1 MKNKNKII
9 NELYE
14 KSPDVRERIR
24 KDVDFSQFEKKNA
37 PAAKSSNGFKWATA
51 VLSVALIAMI
61 AVLAPI
67 IAKTSK
73 PGKSGKTPGVS
84 YASDYVVFIDVNP
97 SVRLDVSGG
106 DVVTAQKGMNK
117 DGVVLLYQENLVGKN
132 IDEAATYLIEKM
144 DEAGLVK
151 DKGKVRISVADKK
164 TGKRIDEKQ
173 RHALEVVNN
182 LFKNKNKDVSAMILS
197 DKEIDAIEDYYDNN
211 NVGEYEMQMI
221 EEFKAKLLL
230 AIDKKIGRIDE
241 LLNILKPWEKDE
253 RKVKKLDQ
261 NDAETTRP
269 GVITDADVSGIKDCL
284 NMFDDILAGGGISQ
298 NVAENT
304 DKDGEFKDYPFV
316 MTVTV
321 GNTGITAKMY
331 YKEVNTV
338 TETEIDDGEE
348 ETEVS
353 TTLSGVM
360 VFGDQKFDVTGKK
373 EIETE
378 GNEKET
384 SIEFTTKS
392 QTNPDNYVK
401 IKQSVEVENGA
412 QEVEYEYE
420 IYENGEKA
428 REFKL
433 EVEDENG
440 KTEVSF
446 KMEIEN
452 VPEETEYKIIK
463 GDVDGKFKIKYEKGK
478 EKGFI
483 TVEAVEGGY
492 KLTYNNGYSEVI

>member
-73 PGKSGKTPGVS
+73 PDKPGKTPGVS

-151 DKGKVRISVADKK
+151 DKGKVKISVADKK

-173 RHALEVVNN
+173 RHAVEVVYN

-211 NVGEYEMQMI
+211 NVGDYEKQMI
-221 EEFKAKLLL
+221 DEFKSKLLL
-230 AIDKKIGRIDE
+230 AIEKKIGKIE
-241 LLNILKPWEKDE
+241 NLLGMLDKEGLSESE

-261 NDAETTRP
+261 NDAEKAALEAIK
-269 GVITDADVSGIKDCL
+269 VYCADYKVNYHEVANDEIAEFYEDL
-284 NMFDDILAGGGISQ
+284 DD
-298 NVAENT
+298 
-304 DKDGEFKDYPFV
+304 
-316 MTVTV
+316 
-321 GNTGITAKMY
+321 KM
-331 YKEVNTV
+331 KELLKC
-338 TETEIDDGEE
+338 ID
-348 ETEVS
+348 
-353 TTLSGVM
+353 
-360 VFGDQKFDVTGKK
+360 
-373 EIETE
+373 
-378 GNEKET
+378 
-384 SIEFTTKS
+384 
-392 QTNPDNYVK
+392 K
-401 IKQSVEVENGA
+401 IKNSDDDDSYGEILSDLLEIVKEELFE
-412 QEVEYEYE
+412 QE
-420 IYENGEKA
+420 
-428 REFKL
+428 
-433 EVEDENG
+433 D
-440 KTEVSF
+440 
-446 KMEIEN
+446 
-452 VPEETEYKIIK
+452 
-463 GDVDGKFKIKYEKGK
+463 
-478 EKGFI
+478 
-483 TVEAVEGGY
+483 
-492 KLTYNNGYSEVI
+492 

>member
-73 PGKSGKTPGVS
+73 PEKSGKTPGVS

-151 DKGKVRISVADKK
+151 DKGNVRISVAEKK

-197 DKEIDAIEDYYDNN
+197 DNDIDAIEDYYDNN
-211 NVGEYEMQMI
+211 NVGDYEKQMI
-221 EEFKAKLLL
+221 DDFKKRLL
-230 AIDKKIGRIDE
+230 AAINKKIGDINKLCE
-241 LLNILKPWEKDE
+241 MLNNAGLSESE
-253 RKVKKLDQ
+253 RKVKHLDQ
-261 NDAETTRP
+261 NDAEKAALEAIK
-269 GVITDADVSGIKDCL
+269 VYCADYKVNYHEVANDEIAEFCEDL
-284 NMFDDILAGGGISQ
+284 DD
-298 NVAENT
+298 
-304 DKDGEFKDYPFV
+304 
-316 MTVTV
+316 
-321 GNTGITAKMY
+321 KM
-331 YKEVNTV
+331 KELLKC
-338 TETEIDDGEE
+338 ID
-348 ETEVS
+348 
-353 TTLSGVM
+353 
-360 VFGDQKFDVTGKK
+360 
-373 EIETE
+373 
-378 GNEKET
+378 
-384 SIEFTTKS
+384 
-392 QTNPDNYVK
+392 K
-401 IKQSVEVENGA
+401 IKNSDDDDSYGEILSDLLEIVKEELFE
-412 QEVEYEYE
+412 QE
-420 IYENGEKA
+420 
-428 REFKL
+428 
-433 EVEDENG
+433 D
-440 KTEVSF
+440 
-446 KMEIEN
+446 
-452 VPEETEYKIIK
+452 
-463 GDVDGKFKIKYEKGK
+463 
-478 EKGFI
+478 
-483 TVEAVEGGY
+483 
-492 KLTYNNGYSEVI
+492 

>member
-182 LFKNKNKDVSAMILS
+182 LFQNKNKDVSAMILS
-197 DKEIDAIEDYYDNN
+197 DNEIDAIEDYYDNN
-211 NVGEYEMQMI
+211 NVGEYEKQMI

-241 LLNILKPWEKDE
+241 LLNTLKPWEKDE
-253 RKVKKLDQ
+253 RKVKNLDQ
-261 NDAETTRP
+261 NDAEKAALEAIK
-269 GVITDADVSGIKDCL
+269 VYCADYKVNYYEVANDEIAEFYEDLVEKKKDLQECI
-284 NMFDDILAGGGISQ
+284 DDI
-298 NVAENT
+298 N
-304 DKDGEFKDYPFV
+304 
-316 MTVTV
+316 
-321 GNTGITAKMY
+321 
-331 YKEVNTV
+331 
-338 TETEIDDGEE
+338 
-348 ETEVS
+348 
-353 TTLSGVM
+353 
-360 VFGDQKFDVTGKK
+360 
-373 EIETE
+373 
-378 GNEKET
+378 
-384 SIEFTTKS
+384 
-392 QTNPDNYVK
+392 NPDGDDSYGEILSDLLEIVK
-401 IKQSVEVENGA
+401 EELFE
-412 QEVEYEYE
+412 QE
-420 IYENGEKA
+420 
-428 REFKL
+428 
-433 EVEDENG
+433 D
-440 KTEVSF
+440 
-446 KMEIEN
+446 
-452 VPEETEYKIIK
+452 
-463 GDVDGKFKIKYEKGK
+463 
-478 EKGFI
+478 
-483 TVEAVEGGY
+483 
-492 KLTYNNGYSEVI
+492 

>member
-14 KSPDVRERIR
+14 KSPDVRERIK

-73 PGKSGKTPGVS
+73 PKS

-182 LFKNKNKDVSAMILS
+182 LFQNKNKDVSAMILS
-197 DKEIDAIEDYYDNN
+197 DNDIDAIEDYYDNN
-211 NVGEYEMQMI
+211 NVGEYEKQMI
-221 EEFKAKLLL
+221 DDFKGRLL
-230 AIDKKIGRIDE
+230 AAINTKIGDIDKLCEMINNEGLSE
-241 LLNILKPWEKDE
+241 SE

-261 NDAETTRP
+261 SNTEKALLEAIKVYCADYKVNYHEVANDEIAEFYEDL
-269 GVITDADVSGIKDCL
+269 VEKKKDLLECI
-284 NMFDDILAGGGISQ
+284 DDI
-298 NVAENT
+298 N
-304 DKDGEFKDYPFV
+304 
-316 MTVTV
+316 
-321 GNTGITAKMY
+321 
-331 YKEVNTV
+331 
-338 TETEIDDGEE
+338 
-348 ETEVS
+348 
-353 TTLSGVM
+353 
-360 VFGDQKFDVTGKK
+360 
-373 EIETE
+373 
-378 GNEKET
+378 
-384 SIEFTTKS
+384 
-392 QTNPDNYVK
+392 NPDSDDSYGEILSDLLEIVK
-401 IKQSVEVENGA
+401 EELFE
-412 QEVEYEYE
+412 QE
-420 IYENGEKA
+420 
-428 REFKL
+428 
-433 EVEDENG
+433 D
-440 KTEVSF
+440 
-446 KMEIEN
+446 
-452 VPEETEYKIIK
+452 
-463 GDVDGKFKIKYEKGK
+463 
-478 EKGFI
+478 
-483 TVEAVEGGY
+483 
-492 KLTYNNGYSEVI
+492 

>member
-73 PGKSGKTPGVS
+73 PGKPGKTPGVS

-106 DVVTAQKGMNK
+106 DVVTAQQGMNK
-117 DGVVLLYQENLVGKN
+117 DGMILLYKENLVGKN

-197 DKEIDAIEDYYDNN
+197 DNDIDAIEDYYDNN
-211 NVGEYEMQMI
+211 NVGEYEKQMV

-230 AIDKKIGRIDE
+230 AIDKKIGKIE
-241 LLNILKPWEKDE
+241 NLLGMLDKEGLSESE

-261 NDAETTRP
+261 NDAEKAALEAIK
-269 GVITDADVSGIKDCL
+269 VYCADYKVNYHEVANDEIAEFYEDLVEKKKDLLECI
-284 NMFDDILAGGGISQ
+284 DDI
-298 NVAENT
+298 
-304 DKDGEFKDYPFV
+304 K
-316 MTVTV
+316 
-321 GNTGITAKMY
+321 
-331 YKEVNTV
+331 
-338 TETEIDDGEE
+338 
-348 ETEVS
+348 
-353 TTLSGVM
+353 
-360 VFGDQKFDVTGKK
+360 
-373 EIETE
+373 
-378 GNEKET
+378 
-384 SIEFTTKS
+384 
-392 QTNPDNYVK
+392 NPDGDDSYGEILSDLLEIVK
-401 IKQSVEVENGA
+401 EELFE
-412 QEVEYEYE
+412 QE
-420 IYENGEKA
+420 
-428 REFKL
+428 
-433 EVEDENG
+433 D
-440 KTEVSF
+440 
-446 KMEIEN
+446 
-452 VPEETEYKIIK
+452 
-463 GDVDGKFKIKYEKGK
+463 
-478 EKGFI
+478 
-483 TVEAVEGGY
+483 
-492 KLTYNNGYSEVI
+492 

>member
-132 IDEAATYLIEKM
+132 IDEAATYIIEKM

-182 LFKNKNKDVSAMILS
+182 LFKNKNKDVSAMILT

-211 NVGEYEMQMI
+211 NVGEYEKQMI

-241 LLNILKPWEKDE
+241 LLNILKPWENDE
-253 RKVKKLDQ
+253 RKVKKLEQ
-261 NDAETTRP
+261 NDAEKAALEAIK
-269 GVITDADVSGIKDCL
+269 VYCADYKVNYYEVANDEIAEFYEDLLDKKKDLLECI
-284 NMFDDILAGGGISQ
+284 DDI
-298 NVAENT
+298 
-304 DKDGEFKDYPFV
+304 K
-316 MTVTV
+316 
-321 GNTGITAKMY
+321 
-331 YKEVNTV
+331 
-338 TETEIDDGEE
+338 
-348 ETEVS
+348 
-353 TTLSGVM
+353 
-360 VFGDQKFDVTGKK
+360 
-373 EIETE
+373 
-378 GNEKET
+378 
-384 SIEFTTKS
+384 
-392 QTNPDNYVK
+392 NPDGDDSYGEILSDLLEIVK
-401 IKQSVEVENGA
+401 EELFE
-412 QEVEYEYE
+412 QE
-420 IYENGEKA
+420 
-428 REFKL
+428 
-433 EVEDENG
+433 D
-440 KTEVSF
+440 
-446 KMEIEN
+446 
-452 VPEETEYKIIK
+452 
-463 GDVDGKFKIKYEKGK
+463 
-478 EKGFI
+478 
-483 TVEAVEGGY
+483 
-492 KLTYNNGYSEVI
+492 

>member
-73 PGKSGKTPGVS
+73 PEKPGKTPGVS

-182 LFKNKNKDVSAMILS
+182 LFQNKNKDVSAMILS
-197 DKEIDAIEDYYDNN
+197 DKEIDAIEDYYDDN
-211 NVGEYEMQMI
+211 NVGEYEKQMI
-221 EEFKAKLLL
+221 DDFKDKLIVAINEKIRRIESLL
-230 AIDKKIGRIDE
+230 GMLDKEGLSE
-241 LLNILKPWEKDE
+241 SE

-261 NDAETTRP
+261 NDAEKAALEAIK
-269 GVITDADVSGIKDCL
+269 VYCADYKVNYHEVANDEIAEFCEDLLDKRKDLLECI
-284 NMFDDILAGGGISQ
+284 DDI
-298 NVAENT
+298 N
-304 DKDGEFKDYPFV
+304 
-316 MTVTV
+316 
-321 GNTGITAKMY
+321 
-331 YKEVNTV
+331 
-338 TETEIDDGEE
+338 
-348 ETEVS
+348 
-353 TTLSGVM
+353 
-360 VFGDQKFDVTGKK
+360 
-373 EIETE
+373 
-378 GNEKET
+378 
-384 SIEFTTKS
+384 
-392 QTNPDNYVK
+392 NPDGDDSYGEILSDLLEIVK
-401 IKQSVEVENGA
+401 EELFE
-412 QEVEYEYE
+412 QE
-420 IYENGEKA
+420 
-428 REFKL
+428 
-433 EVEDENG
+433 D
-440 KTEVSF
+440 
-446 KMEIEN
+446 
-452 VPEETEYKIIK
+452 
-463 GDVDGKFKIKYEKGK
+463 
-478 EKGFI
+478 
-483 TVEAVEGGY
+483 
-492 KLTYNNGYSEVI
+492 

>member
-211 NVGEYEMQMI
+211 NVGEYEKQMI
-221 EEFKAKLLL
+221 DEFKAKLLL
-230 AIDKKIGRIDE
+230 AIEKKIGKIE
-241 LLNILKPWEKDE
+241 NLLGMLDKEGLSESE

-261 NDAETTRP
+261 NDAEKAALEAIK
-269 GVITDADVSGIKDCL
+269 VYCADYKVNYHEVANDEIAEFCEDLVDKKKDLQECI
-284 NMFDDILAGGGISQ
+284 DDI
-298 NVAENT
+298 
-304 DKDGEFKDYPFV
+304 K
-316 MTVTV
+316 
-321 GNTGITAKMY
+321 
-331 YKEVNTV
+331 
-338 TETEIDDGEE
+338 
-348 ETEVS
+348 
-353 TTLSGVM
+353 
-360 VFGDQKFDVTGKK
+360 
-373 EIETE
+373 
-378 GNEKET
+378 
-384 SIEFTTKS
+384 
-392 QTNPDNYVK
+392 NPDGDDSYGEILSDLLEIVK
-401 IKQSVEVENGA
+401 EELFE
-412 QEVEYEYE
+412 QE
-420 IYENGEKA
+420 
-428 REFKL
+428 
-433 EVEDENG
+433 D
-440 KTEVSF
+440 
-446 KMEIEN
+446 
-452 VPEETEYKIIK
+452 
-463 GDVDGKFKIKYEKGK
+463 
-478 EKGFI
+478 
-483 TVEAVEGGY
+483 
-492 KLTYNNGYSEVI
+492 

>member
-73 PGKSGKTPGVS
+73 PDKSPKTPGVS

-197 DKEIDAIEDYYDNN
+197 DNDIDAIEDYYDNN
-211 NVGEYEMQMI
+211 NVGEYEKQMV

-230 AIDKKIGRIDE
+230 AIDKKIGDIDKLCE
-241 LLNILKPWEKDE
+241 MLNNAGLSESE
-253 RKVKKLDQ
+253 RKVKNLNQ
-261 NDAETTRP
+261 NDAEKAALEAIK
-269 GVITDADVSGIKDCL
+269 VYCADYKVNYHEVANDEIAEFYEDLVEKKKDLQECI
-284 NMFDDILAGGGISQ
+284 DDI
-298 NVAENT
+298 N
-304 DKDGEFKDYPFV
+304 
-316 MTVTV
+316 
-321 GNTGITAKMY
+321 
-331 YKEVNTV
+331 
-338 TETEIDDGEE
+338 
-348 ETEVS
+348 
-353 TTLSGVM
+353 
-360 VFGDQKFDVTGKK
+360 
-373 EIETE
+373 
-378 GNEKET
+378 
-384 SIEFTTKS
+384 
-392 QTNPDNYVK
+392 NPDGDDSYGEILSDLLEIVK
-401 IKQSVEVENGA
+401 EELFE
-412 QEVEYEYE
+412 QE
-420 IYENGEKA
+420 
-428 REFKL
+428 
-433 EVEDENG
+433 D
-440 KTEVSF
+440 
-446 KMEIEN
+446 
-452 VPEETEYKIIK
+452 
-463 GDVDGKFKIKYEKGK
+463 
-478 EKGFI
+478 
-483 TVEAVEGGY
+483 
-492 KLTYNNGYSEVI
+492 

>member
-73 PGKSGKTPGVS
+73 PDKSPKTPGVS

-182 LFKNKNKDVSAMILS
+182 LFQNKNKDVSAMILS

-211 NVGEYEMQMI
+211 NVGEYEKQMI
-221 EEFKAKLLL
+221 DEFKAKLLL
-230 AIDKKIGRIDE
+230 AIEKKIGKIE
-241 LLNILKPWEKDE
+241 NLLGMLDKEGLSESE

-261 NDAETTRP
+261 NDAEKAALEAIK
-269 GVITDADVSGIKDCL
+269 VYCADYKVNYYEVANDEIAEFYDDLVEKKKDLLECV
-284 NMFDDILAGGGISQ
+284 DDI
-298 NVAENT
+298 
-304 DKDGEFKDYPFV
+304 K
-316 MTVTV
+316 
-321 GNTGITAKMY
+321 
-331 YKEVNTV
+331 
-338 TETEIDDGEE
+338 
-348 ETEVS
+348 
-353 TTLSGVM
+353 
-360 VFGDQKFDVTGKK
+360 
-373 EIETE
+373 
-378 GNEKET
+378 
-384 SIEFTTKS
+384 
-392 QTNPDNYVK
+392 NPDGDDSYGEILSDLLEIVK
-401 IKQSVEVENGA
+401 EELFE
-412 QEVEYEYE
+412 QE
-420 IYENGEKA
+420 
-428 REFKL
+428 
-433 EVEDENG
+433 D
-440 KTEVSF
+440 
-446 KMEIEN
+446 
-452 VPEETEYKIIK
+452 
-463 GDVDGKFKIKYEKGK
+463 
-478 EKGFI
+478 
-483 TVEAVEGGY
+483 
-492 KLTYNNGYSEVI
+492 

>member
-117 DGVVLLYQENLVGKN
+117 DGVVLLYKENLVGKN

-151 DKGKVRISVADKK
+151 DKGEVRISVADKK

-182 LFKNKNKDVSAMILS
+182 LFQNKNKDVSAMILS
-197 DKEIDAIEDYYDNN
+197 DNEIDAIEDYYDNN
-211 NVGEYEMQMI
+211 NVGEYEKQMI
-221 EEFKAKLLL
+221 DDFKGRLL
-230 AIDKKIGRIDE
+230 AAINKKIERIDE
-241 LLNILKPWEKDE
+241 LLNNILKPWEEDE
-253 RKVKKLDQ
+253 RKVKHLDQ
-261 NDAETTRP
+261 NDAEKAALEAIK
-269 GVITDADVSGIKDCL
+269 VYCADYKVNYHEVANDEIAEFCEELFDKKKDLQECI
-284 NMFDDILAGGGISQ
+284 DDIKTS
-298 NVAENT
+298 
-304 DKDGEFKDYPFV
+304 DGDDSYGEILSDLLEIV
-316 MTVTV
+316 
-321 GNTGITAKMY
+321 
-331 YKEVNTV
+331 KE
-338 TETEIDDGEE
+338 ELFE
-348 ETEVS
+348 
-353 TTLSGVM
+353 
-360 VFGDQKFDVTGKK
+360 
-373 EIETE
+373 
-378 GNEKET
+378 
-384 SIEFTTKS
+384 
-392 QTNPDNYVK
+392 
-401 IKQSVEVENGA
+401 
-412 QEVEYEYE
+412 QE
-420 IYENGEKA
+420 
-428 REFKL
+428 
-433 EVEDENG
+433 D
-440 KTEVSF
+440 
-446 KMEIEN
+446 
-452 VPEETEYKIIK
+452 
-463 GDVDGKFKIKYEKGK
+463 
-478 EKGFI
+478 
-483 TVEAVEGGY
+483 
-492 KLTYNNGYSEVI
+492 

>member
-117 DGVVLLYQENLVGKN
+117 DGVVLLYRENLVGKN

-182 LFKNKNKDVSAMILS
+182 LFQNKNKDVSAMILS

-211 NVGEYEMQMI
+211 NVGEYEKQMI
-221 EEFKAKLLL
+221 EKFKERLLD
-230 AIDKKIGRIDE
+230 AINTKIERIDE
-241 LLNILKPWEKDE
+241 LLNNILKPWEKDE
-253 RKVKKLDQ
+253 RKVKHLDQ
-261 NDAETTRP
+261 NDKEKAALEAIKVYCADYKVNYHEVANDEIAEFCE
-269 GVITDADVSGIKDCL
+269 DLD
-284 NMFDDILAGGGISQ
+284 
-298 NVAENT
+298 E
-304 DKDGEFKDYPFV
+304 
-316 MTVTV
+316 
-321 GNTGITAKMY
+321 KMGDL
-331 YKEVNTV
+331 KVC
-338 TETEIDDGEE
+338 ID
-348 ETEVS
+348 
-353 TTLSGVM
+353 
-360 VFGDQKFDVTGKK
+360 
-373 EIETE
+373 
-378 GNEKET
+378 
-384 SIEFTTKS
+384 
-392 QTNPDNYVK
+392 K
-401 IKQSVEVENGA
+401 IKNSDDDSYGEILSDLLEIVKEELFE
-412 QEVEYEYE
+412 QE
-420 IYENGEKA
+420 
-428 REFKL
+428 
-433 EVEDENG
+433 D
-440 KTEVSF
+440 
-446 KMEIEN
+446 
-452 VPEETEYKIIK
+452 
-463 GDVDGKFKIKYEKGK
+463 
-478 EKGFI
+478 
-483 TVEAVEGGY
+483 
-492 KLTYNNGYSEVI
+492 

>member
-73 PGKSGKTPGVS
+73 PGKSPKTPGVS

-182 LFKNKNKDVSAMILS
+182 LFQNKNKDVSAMILS
-197 DKEIDAIEDYYDNN
+197 DNEIDAIEDYYDNN
-211 NVGEYEMQMI
+211 NVGEYEKQMV

-253 RKVKKLDQ
+253 RKVKNLDQ
-261 NDAETTRP
+261 NDAEKAALEAIK
-269 GVITDADVSGIKDCL
+269 VYCADYKVNYYEVANDEIAEFYKDLVEKKKDLQECI
-284 NMFDDILAGGGISQ
+284 DDI
-298 NVAENT
+298 N
-304 DKDGEFKDYPFV
+304 
-316 MTVTV
+316 
-321 GNTGITAKMY
+321 
-331 YKEVNTV
+331 
-338 TETEIDDGEE
+338 
-348 ETEVS
+348 
-353 TTLSGVM
+353 
-360 VFGDQKFDVTGKK
+360 
-373 EIETE
+373 
-378 GNEKET
+378 
-384 SIEFTTKS
+384 
-392 QTNPDNYVK
+392 NPDGDDSYGEILSDLLEIVK
-401 IKQSVEVENGA
+401 EELFE
-412 QEVEYEYE
+412 QE
-420 IYENGEKA
+420 
-428 REFKL
+428 
-433 EVEDENG
+433 D
-440 KTEVSF
+440 
-446 KMEIEN
+446 
-452 VPEETEYKIIK
+452 
-463 GDVDGKFKIKYEKGK
+463 
-478 EKGFI
+478 
-483 TVEAVEGGY
+483 
-492 KLTYNNGYSEVI
+492 

>member
-117 DGVVLLYQENLVGKN
+117 DGVVLLYQENLIGKN

-182 LFKNKNKDVSAMILS
+182 LFQNKNKDVSAMILS
-197 DKEIDAIEDYYDNN
+197 DNEIDAIEDYYDNN
-211 NVGEYEMQMI
+211 NVGEYEKQMI

-230 AIDKKIGRIDE
+230 AIDQKIGRIDE

-253 RKVKKLDQ
+253 RKVKNLDQ
-261 NDAETTRP
+261 NDAEKAALEAIK
-269 GVITDADVSGIKDCL
+269 VYCADYKVNYYEVANDEIAEFYEDLVEKKKDLQECI
-284 NMFDDILAGGGISQ
+284 DDI
-298 NVAENT
+298 N
-304 DKDGEFKDYPFV
+304 
-316 MTVTV
+316 
-321 GNTGITAKMY
+321 
-331 YKEVNTV
+331 
-338 TETEIDDGEE
+338 
-348 ETEVS
+348 
-353 TTLSGVM
+353 
-360 VFGDQKFDVTGKK
+360 
-373 EIETE
+373 
-378 GNEKET
+378 
-384 SIEFTTKS
+384 
-392 QTNPDNYVK
+392 NPDGDDSYGEILSDLLEIVK
-401 IKQSVEVENGA
+401 EELFE
-412 QEVEYEYE
+412 QE
-420 IYENGEKA
+420 
-428 REFKL
+428 
-433 EVEDENG
+433 D
-440 KTEVSF
+440 
-446 KMEIEN
+446 
-452 VPEETEYKIIK
+452 
-463 GDVDGKFKIKYEKGK
+463 
-478 EKGFI
+478 
-483 TVEAVEGGY
+483 
-492 KLTYNNGYSEVI
+492 

>member
-182 LFKNKNKDVSAMILS
+182 LFQNKNKDVSAMILS
-197 DKEIDAIEDYYDNN
+197 DNEIDAIEDYYDNN
-211 NVGEYEMQMI
+211 NVGQYEIDMI
-221 EEFKAKLLL
+221 KEFKDKLLR

-241 LLNILKPWEKDE
+241 LLKILKSWEKDE

-261 NDAETTRP
+261 NDAEKAALEAIK
-269 GVITDADVSGIKDCL
+269 VYCADYKVNYYEVANDEIAEFYEDLVEKKKDLQECI
-284 NMFDDILAGGGISQ
+284 DDI
-298 NVAENT
+298 N
-304 DKDGEFKDYPFV
+304 
-316 MTVTV
+316 
-321 GNTGITAKMY
+321 
-331 YKEVNTV
+331 
-338 TETEIDDGEE
+338 
-348 ETEVS
+348 
-353 TTLSGVM
+353 
-360 VFGDQKFDVTGKK
+360 
-373 EIETE
+373 
-378 GNEKET
+378 
-384 SIEFTTKS
+384 
-392 QTNPDNYVK
+392 NPDGDDSYGEILSDLLEIVK
-401 IKQSVEVENGA
+401 EELF
-412 QEVEYEYE
+412 E
-420 IYENGEKA
+420 
-428 REFKL
+428 
-433 EVEDENG
+433 ED
-440 KTEVSF
+440 
-446 KMEIEN
+446 
-452 VPEETEYKIIK
+452 
-463 GDVDGKFKIKYEKGK
+463 D
-478 EKGFI
+478 
-483 TVEAVEGGY
+483 
-492 KLTYNNGYSEVI
+492 

>member
-151 DKGKVRISVADKK
+151 DKGNVRISVADKK

-182 LFKNKNKDVSAMILS
+182 LFQNKNKDVSAMILS
-197 DKEIDAIEDYYDNN
+197 DNEIDAIEDYYDNN
-211 NVGEYEMQMI
+211 NVGEYEKQMI
-221 EEFKAKLLL
+221 DDFKGRLL
-230 AIDKKIGRIDE
+230 AAINKKIERIDE
-241 LLNILKPWEKDE
+241 LLNNILKPWEEDE

-261 NDAETTRP
+261 NDAEKAALEAIK
-269 GVITDADVSGIKDCL
+269 VYCADYKVNYYEVANDEIAEFCEELFDKKKDLQECI
-284 NMFDDILAGGGISQ
+284 DDI
-298 NVAENT
+298 N
-304 DKDGEFKDYPFV
+304 
-316 MTVTV
+316 
-321 GNTGITAKMY
+321 
-331 YKEVNTV
+331 
-338 TETEIDDGEE
+338 
-348 ETEVS
+348 
-353 TTLSGVM
+353 
-360 VFGDQKFDVTGKK
+360 
-373 EIETE
+373 
-378 GNEKET
+378 
-384 SIEFTTKS
+384 
-392 QTNPDNYVK
+392 NPDGDDSYGEILSDLLEIVK
-401 IKQSVEVENGA
+401 EELFE
-412 QEVEYEYE
+412 QE
-420 IYENGEKA
+420 
-428 REFKL
+428 
-433 EVEDENG
+433 D
-440 KTEVSF
+440 
-446 KMEIEN
+446 
-452 VPEETEYKIIK
+452 
-463 GDVDGKFKIKYEKGK
+463 
-478 EKGFI
+478 
-483 TVEAVEGGY
+483 
-492 KLTYNNGYSEVI
+492 

>member
-14 KSPDVRERIR
+14 KSPDIRERIR

-73 PGKSGKTPGVS
+73 PDKSGKTPGVS

-182 LFKNKNKDVSAMILS
+182 LFQNKNKDVSAMILS
-197 DKEIDAIEDYYDNN
+197 DNEIDAIEDYYDNN
-211 NVGEYEMQMI
+211 NVGEYEKQMI

-241 LLNILKPWEKDE
+241 LLNTLKPWEKDE
-253 RKVKKLDQ
+253 RKVKNLDQ
-261 NDAETTRP
+261 NDAEKAALEAIK
-269 GVITDADVSGIKDCL
+269 VYCADYKVNYYEVANDEIAEFYEDLVEKKKDLQECI
-284 NMFDDILAGGGISQ
+284 DDI
-298 NVAENT
+298 N
-304 DKDGEFKDYPFV
+304 
-316 MTVTV
+316 
-321 GNTGITAKMY
+321 
-331 YKEVNTV
+331 
-338 TETEIDDGEE
+338 
-348 ETEVS
+348 
-353 TTLSGVM
+353 
-360 VFGDQKFDVTGKK
+360 
-373 EIETE
+373 
-378 GNEKET
+378 
-384 SIEFTTKS
+384 
-392 QTNPDNYVK
+392 NPDGDDSYGEILSDLLEIVK
-401 IKQSVEVENGA
+401 EELFE
-412 QEVEYEYE
+412 QE
-420 IYENGEKA
+420 
-428 REFKL
+428 
-433 EVEDENG
+433 D
-440 KTEVSF
+440 
-446 KMEIEN
+446 
-452 VPEETEYKIIK
+452 
-463 GDVDGKFKIKYEKGK
+463 
-478 EKGFI
+478 
-483 TVEAVEGGY
+483 
-492 KLTYNNGYSEVI
+492 

>member
-151 DKGKVRISVADKK
+151 ENGKVRISVADKK

-197 DKEIDAIEDYYDNN
+197 DKEIDAIEDYYDNY
-211 NVGEYEMQMI
+211 NVGQYEIDMI
-221 EEFKAKLLL
+221 KEFKDKLLR
-230 AIDKKIGRIDE
+230 AIDKKIGDIDKLCE
-241 LLNILKPWEKDE
+241 MINNEGLSESE

-261 NDAETTRP
+261 NDAEKAALEAIK
-269 GVITDADVSGIKDCL
+269 VYCADYKVNYHEVANDEIAEFYDDLVEKKKDLLKCIKKI
-284 NMFDDILAGGGISQ
+284 N
-298 NVAENT
+298 
-304 DKDGEFKDYPFV
+304 
-316 MTVTV
+316 
-321 GNTGITAKMY
+321 
-331 YKEVNTV
+331 
-338 TETEIDDGEE
+338 
-348 ETEVS
+348 
-353 TTLSGVM
+353 
-360 VFGDQKFDVTGKK
+360 
-373 EIETE
+373 
-378 GNEKET
+378 
-384 SIEFTTKS
+384 
-392 QTNPDNYVK
+392 NPDGDDSYGEILSDLLEIVK
-401 IKQSVEVENGA
+401 EELFE
-412 QEVEYEYE
+412 QE
-420 IYENGEKA
+420 
-428 REFKL
+428 
-433 EVEDENG
+433 D
-440 KTEVSF
+440 
-446 KMEIEN
+446 
-452 VPEETEYKIIK
+452 
-463 GDVDGKFKIKYEKGK
+463 
-478 EKGFI
+478 
-483 TVEAVEGGY
+483 
-492 KLTYNNGYSEVI
+492 

>member
-151 DKGKVRISVADKK
+151 ENGKVRISVADKK

-182 LFKNKNKDVSAMILS
+182 LFQNKNKDVSAMILS
-197 DKEIDAIEDYYDNN
+197 DKDIDAIEDYYDNN
-211 NVGEYEMQMI
+211 NVGEYEKQMI

-230 AIDKKIGRIDE
+230 AIDKKIGDINKLCE
-241 LLNILKPWEKDE
+241 MLNNAGLSESE
-253 RKVKKLDQ
+253 RKVKNLDQ
-261 NDAETTRP
+261 NDAEKAALEAIK
-269 GVITDADVSGIKDCL
+269 VYCADYKVNYHEVANDEIAEFYEDL
-284 NMFDDILAGGGISQ
+284 DD
-298 NVAENT
+298 
-304 DKDGEFKDYPFV
+304 
-316 MTVTV
+316 
-321 GNTGITAKMY
+321 KM
-331 YKEVNTV
+331 KELLKC
-338 TETEIDDGEE
+338 ID
-348 ETEVS
+348 
-353 TTLSGVM
+353 
-360 VFGDQKFDVTGKK
+360 
-373 EIETE
+373 
-378 GNEKET
+378 
-384 SIEFTTKS
+384 
-392 QTNPDNYVK
+392 K
-401 IKQSVEVENGA
+401 IKNSDDDDSYGEILSDLLEIVKEELFE
-412 QEVEYEYE
+412 QE
-420 IYENGEKA
+420 
-428 REFKL
+428 
-433 EVEDENG
+433 D
-440 KTEVSF
+440 
-446 KMEIEN
+446 
-452 VPEETEYKIIK
+452 
-463 GDVDGKFKIKYEKGK
+463 
-478 EKGFI
+478 
-483 TVEAVEGGY
+483 
-492 KLTYNNGYSEVI
+492 

>member
-14 KSPDVRERIR
+14 KSPDVRERIK

-182 LFKNKNKDVSAMILS
+182 LFQNKNKDVSAMILS
-197 DKEIDAIEDYYDNN
+197 DKDIDAIEDWYDTD
-211 NVGEYEMQMI
+211 NVGEYEKQMI
-221 EEFKAKLLL
+221 DDFKKRLLD
-230 AIDKKIGRIDE
+230 AINTKIGRIEEIKALLDE
-241 LLNILKPWEKDE
+241 LDKNRRVKD
-253 RKVKKLDQ
+253 LD
-261 NDAETTRP
+261 NDAEKSLYEK
-269 GVITDADVSGIKDCL
+269 IQLYCADYKLNWNEVKKD
-284 NMFDDILAGGGISQ
+284 
-298 NVAENT
+298 
-304 DKDGEFKDYPFV
+304 
-316 MTVTV
+316 
-321 GNTGITAKMY
+321 
-331 YKEVNTV
+331 
-338 TETEIDDGEE
+338 
-348 ETEVS
+348 
-353 TTLSGVM
+353 
-360 VFGDQKFDVTGKK
+360 
-373 EIETE
+373 
-378 GNEKET
+378 
-384 SIEFTTKS
+384 
-392 QTNPDNYVK
+392 K
-401 IKQSVEVENGA
+401 IKEF
-412 QEVEYEYE
+412 YED
-420 IYENGEKA
+420 IDEK
-428 REFKL
+428 REKL
-433 EVEDENG
+433 EDCIEDI
-440 KTEVSF
+440 
-446 KMEIEN
+446 EISDGDDSYGEILSDLLEI
-452 VPEETEYKIIK
+452 VKEELFEQE
-463 GDVDGKFKIKYEKGK
+463 D
-478 EKGFI
+478 
-483 TVEAVEGGY
+483 
-492 KLTYNNGYSEVI
+492 

>member
-73 PGKSGKTPGVS
+73 PDKPPKTPGVS

-182 LFKNKNKDVSAMILS
+182 LFQNKNKDVSAMILS
-197 DKEIDAIEDYYDNN
+197 DNDIDAIEDYYDNN
-211 NVGEYEMQMI
+211 NVGEYEKQMV

-253 RKVKKLDQ
+253 RKVKTLDQ
-261 NDAETTRP
+261 TDEEKAALEAIKVYCADYKVNYYEVANDEIAEFY
-269 GVITDADVSGIKDCL
+269 DDLFDKKKDLLECI
-284 NMFDDILAGGGISQ
+284 DDI
-298 NVAENT
+298 N
-304 DKDGEFKDYPFV
+304 
-316 MTVTV
+316 
-321 GNTGITAKMY
+321 
-331 YKEVNTV
+331 
-338 TETEIDDGEE
+338 
-348 ETEVS
+348 
-353 TTLSGVM
+353 
-360 VFGDQKFDVTGKK
+360 
-373 EIETE
+373 
-378 GNEKET
+378 
-384 SIEFTTKS
+384 
-392 QTNPDNYVK
+392 NPDGDDSYGEILSDLLEIVK
-401 IKQSVEVENGA
+401 EELFE
-412 QEVEYEYE
+412 QE
-420 IYENGEKA
+420 
-428 REFKL
+428 
-433 EVEDENG
+433 D
-440 KTEVSF
+440 
-446 KMEIEN
+446 
-452 VPEETEYKIIK
+452 
-463 GDVDGKFKIKYEKGK
+463 
-478 EKGFI
+478 
-483 TVEAVEGGY
+483 
-492 KLTYNNGYSEVI
+492 

>member
-73 PGKSGKTPGVS
+73 PKS

-97 SVRLDVSGG
+97 SVRLDVSGK

-173 RHALEVVNN
+173 RHAVDVVNN

-197 DKEIDAIEDYYDNN
+197 DNDIDAIEDYYDNN
-211 NVGEYEMQMI
+211 NVGEYEKQMV
-221 EEFKAKLLL
+221 EEFKGRLLD
-230 AIDKKIGRIDE
+230 AINTKIGRIEEIKALLDE
-241 LLNILKPWEKDE
+241 LDKNRRVKD
-253 RKVKKLDQ
+253 LD
-261 NDAETTRP
+261 NDAEKSLYEK
-269 GVITDADVSGIKDCL
+269 IQLYCADYKLNWNEVKKD
-284 NMFDDILAGGGISQ
+284 
-298 NVAENT
+298 
-304 DKDGEFKDYPFV
+304 
-316 MTVTV
+316 
-321 GNTGITAKMY
+321 
-331 YKEVNTV
+331 
-338 TETEIDDGEE
+338 
-348 ETEVS
+348 
-353 TTLSGVM
+353 
-360 VFGDQKFDVTGKK
+360 
-373 EIETE
+373 
-378 GNEKET
+378 
-384 SIEFTTKS
+384 
-392 QTNPDNYVK
+392 K
-401 IKQSVEVENGA
+401 IKEF
-412 QEVEYEYE
+412 YKD
-420 IYENGEKA
+420 IDEK
-428 REFKL
+428 REKL
-433 EVEDENG
+433 EDCIEDI
-440 KTEVSF
+440 
-446 KMEIEN
+446 EISDGDDSYGEILSDLLEI
-452 VPEETEYKIIK
+452 VKEELFEQE
-463 GDVDGKFKIKYEKGK
+463 D
-478 EKGFI
+478 
-483 TVEAVEGGY
+483 
-492 KLTYNNGYSEVI
+492 

>member
-117 DGVVLLYQENLVGKN
+117 DGVVLLYQENLIGKN

-151 DKGKVRISVADKK
+151 DKGNVRISVADKK

-173 RHALEVVNN
+173 RHAVDVVNN

-197 DKEIDAIEDYYDNN
+197 DNDIDAIEDYYDNN
-211 NVGEYEMQMI
+211 NVGEYEKQMV

-230 AIDKKIGRIDE
+230 AIDKKIGDINKLCE
-241 LLNILKPWEKDE
+241 MLNNAGLSESE
-253 RKVKKLDQ
+253 RKVKNLDQ
-261 NDAETTRP
+261 NDAEKAALEAIK
-269 GVITDADVSGIKDCL
+269 VYCADYKVNYHEVANDEIAEFYEDL
-284 NMFDDILAGGGISQ
+284 DD
-298 NVAENT
+298 
-304 DKDGEFKDYPFV
+304 
-316 MTVTV
+316 
-321 GNTGITAKMY
+321 KM
-331 YKEVNTV
+331 KELLKC
-338 TETEIDDGEE
+338 ID
-348 ETEVS
+348 
-353 TTLSGVM
+353 
-360 VFGDQKFDVTGKK
+360 
-373 EIETE
+373 
-378 GNEKET
+378 
-384 SIEFTTKS
+384 
-392 QTNPDNYVK
+392 K
-401 IKQSVEVENGA
+401 IKNSDDDDSYGEILSDLLEIVKEELFE
-412 QEVEYEYE
+412 QE
-420 IYENGEKA
+420 
-428 REFKL
+428 
-433 EVEDENG
+433 D
-440 KTEVSF
+440 
-446 KMEIEN
+446 
-452 VPEETEYKIIK
+452 
-463 GDVDGKFKIKYEKGK
+463 
-478 EKGFI
+478 
-483 TVEAVEGGY
+483 
-492 KLTYNNGYSEVI
+492 

>member
-37 PAAKSSNGFKWATA
+37 LAAKSSNGFKWATA

-182 LFKNKNKDVSAMILS
+182 LFQNKNKDVSAMILS
-197 DKEIDAIEDYYDNN
+197 DNEIDAIEDYYDNN
-211 NVGEYEMQMI
+211 NVGEYEKQMI
-221 EEFKAKLLL
+221 DDFKDKLIVAINEKIRRIKSLL
-230 AIDKKIGRIDE
+230 GMLDKEGLSE
-241 LLNILKPWEKDE
+241 SE

-261 NDAETTRP
+261 NDAEKAALEAIK
-269 GVITDADVSGIKDCL
+269 VYCADYKVNYHEVANDEIAEFYEDL
-284 NMFDDILAGGGISQ
+284 DD
-298 NVAENT
+298 
-304 DKDGEFKDYPFV
+304 KR
-316 MTVTV
+316 
-321 GNTGITAKMY
+321 
-331 YKEVNTV
+331 KELLKC
-338 TETEIDDGEE
+338 ID
-348 ETEVS
+348 
-353 TTLSGVM
+353 
-360 VFGDQKFDVTGKK
+360 
-373 EIETE
+373 
-378 GNEKET
+378 
-384 SIEFTTKS
+384 
-392 QTNPDNYVK
+392 K
-401 IKQSVEVENGA
+401 IKNSDGDDSYGEILSDLLEIVKEELFE
-412 QEVEYEYE
+412 QE
-420 IYENGEKA
+420 
-428 REFKL
+428 
-433 EVEDENG
+433 D
-440 KTEVSF
+440 
-446 KMEIEN
+446 
-452 VPEETEYKIIK
+452 
-463 GDVDGKFKIKYEKGK
+463 
-478 EKGFI
+478 
-483 TVEAVEGGY
+483 
-492 KLTYNNGYSEVI
+492 

>member
-182 LFKNKNKDVSAMILS
+182 LFQNKNKDVSAMILS
-197 DKEIDAIEDYYDNN
+197 DNEIDAIEDYYDNN
-211 NVGEYEMQMI
+211 NVGEYEKQMI

-241 LLNILKPWEKDE
+241 LLKILKQWEKDE

-261 NDAETTRP
+261 NDAEKAALEAIK
-269 GVITDADVSGIKDCL
+269 VYCADYKVNYYEVANDEIAEFYEDLVEKKKDLRECI
-284 NMFDDILAGGGISQ
+284 DDI
-298 NVAENT
+298 N
-304 DKDGEFKDYPFV
+304 
-316 MTVTV
+316 
-321 GNTGITAKMY
+321 
-331 YKEVNTV
+331 
-338 TETEIDDGEE
+338 
-348 ETEVS
+348 
-353 TTLSGVM
+353 
-360 VFGDQKFDVTGKK
+360 
-373 EIETE
+373 
-378 GNEKET
+378 
-384 SIEFTTKS
+384 
-392 QTNPDNYVK
+392 NPDGDDSYGEILSDLLEIVK
-401 IKQSVEVENGA
+401 EELFE
-412 QEVEYEYE
+412 QE
-420 IYENGEKA
+420 
-428 REFKL
+428 
-433 EVEDENG
+433 D
-440 KTEVSF
+440 
-446 KMEIEN
+446 
-452 VPEETEYKIIK
+452 
-463 GDVDGKFKIKYEKGK
+463 
-478 EKGFI
+478 
-483 TVEAVEGGY
+483 
-492 KLTYNNGYSEVI
+492 

>member
-73 PGKSGKTPGVS
+73 PGKSPKTPGVS

-173 RHALEVVNN
+173 RHAVDVVNN

-197 DKEIDAIEDYYDNN
+197 DKEIDAIEDYYDDN
-211 NVGEYEMQMI
+211 NVGEYEKQMI

-230 AIDKKIGRIDE
+230 AIDKKIGRIKS
-241 LLNILKPWEKDE
+241 LLDMLDKEGLSESE

-261 NDAETTRP
+261 NDAEKAALEAIK
-269 GVITDADVSGIKDCL
+269 VYCADYKVNYHEVANDEIAEFYEDLVEKKKDLLKCIKKI
-284 NMFDDILAGGGISQ
+284 N
-298 NVAENT
+298 
-304 DKDGEFKDYPFV
+304 
-316 MTVTV
+316 
-321 GNTGITAKMY
+321 
-331 YKEVNTV
+331 
-338 TETEIDDGEE
+338 
-348 ETEVS
+348 
-353 TTLSGVM
+353 
-360 VFGDQKFDVTGKK
+360 
-373 EIETE
+373 
-378 GNEKET
+378 
-384 SIEFTTKS
+384 
-392 QTNPDNYVK
+392 NPDGDDSYGEILSDLLEIVK
-401 IKQSVEVENGA
+401 EELFE
-412 QEVEYEYE
+412 QE
-420 IYENGEKA
+420 
-428 REFKL
+428 
-433 EVEDENG
+433 D
-440 KTEVSF
+440 
-446 KMEIEN
+446 
-452 VPEETEYKIIK
+452 
-463 GDVDGKFKIKYEKGK
+463 
-478 EKGFI
+478 
-483 TVEAVEGGY
+483 
-492 KLTYNNGYSEVI
+492 

>member
-73 PGKSGKTPGVS
+73 PDKSPKTPGVS

-211 NVGEYEMQMI
+211 NVGEYEKQMI
-221 EEFKAKLLL
+221 DDFKDKLIVAINEKIRRIESLL
-230 AIDKKIGRIDE
+230 GMLDKEGLSE
-241 LLNILKPWEKDE
+241 SE

-261 NDAETTRP
+261 NDAEKAALEAIK
-269 GVITDADVSGIKDCL
+269 VYCADYKVNYHEVANDEIAEFCEDLVEKKKDLLECI
-284 NMFDDILAGGGISQ
+284 DDI
-298 NVAENT
+298 
-304 DKDGEFKDYPFV
+304 K
-316 MTVTV
+316 
-321 GNTGITAKMY
+321 
-331 YKEVNTV
+331 
-338 TETEIDDGEE
+338 
-348 ETEVS
+348 
-353 TTLSGVM
+353 
-360 VFGDQKFDVTGKK
+360 
-373 EIETE
+373 
-378 GNEKET
+378 
-384 SIEFTTKS
+384 
-392 QTNPDNYVK
+392 NPDGDDSYGEILSDLLEIVK
-401 IKQSVEVENGA
+401 EELFE
-412 QEVEYEYE
+412 QE
-420 IYENGEKA
+420 
-428 REFKL
+428 
-433 EVEDENG
+433 D
-440 KTEVSF
+440 
-446 KMEIEN
+446 
-452 VPEETEYKIIK
+452 
-463 GDVDGKFKIKYEKGK
+463 
-478 EKGFI
+478 
-483 TVEAVEGGY
+483 
-492 KLTYNNGYSEVI
+492 

>member
-73 PGKSGKTPGVS
+73 PKS

-151 DKGKVRISVADKK
+151 ENGKVRISVADKK

-182 LFKNKNKDVSAMILS
+182 LFKNKNISATILS
-197 DKEIDAIEDYYDNN
+197 DKEIDAIEDYYDTD
-211 NVGEYEMQMI
+211 NVGQYEIDMI
-221 EEFKAKLLL
+221 KEFKESLL
-230 AIDKKIGRIDE
+230 AAINTKIGRIEEIKALLDE
-241 LLNILKPWEKDE
+241 LDKNRRVKD
-253 RKVKKLDQ
+253 LD
-261 NDAETTRP
+261 NDAEKSLYEK
-269 GVITDADVSGIKDCL
+269 IQLYCADYKLNWNEVKKD
-284 NMFDDILAGGGISQ
+284 
-298 NVAENT
+298 
-304 DKDGEFKDYPFV
+304 
-316 MTVTV
+316 
-321 GNTGITAKMY
+321 
-331 YKEVNTV
+331 
-338 TETEIDDGEE
+338 
-348 ETEVS
+348 
-353 TTLSGVM
+353 
-360 VFGDQKFDVTGKK
+360 
-373 EIETE
+373 
-378 GNEKET
+378 
-384 SIEFTTKS
+384 
-392 QTNPDNYVK
+392 K
-401 IKQSVEVENGA
+401 IKEF
-412 QEVEYEYE
+412 YED
-420 IYENGEKA
+420 IDEK
-428 REFKL
+428 REKL
-433 EVEDENG
+433 EDCIEDI
-440 KTEVSF
+440 
-446 KMEIEN
+446 EISDGDDSYGEILSDLLEI
-452 VPEETEYKIIK
+452 VKEELFEQE
-463 GDVDGKFKIKYEKGK
+463 D
-478 EKGFI
+478 
-483 TVEAVEGGY
+483 
-492 KLTYNNGYSEVI
+492 

>member
-182 LFKNKNKDVSAMILS
+182 LFQNKNKDVSAMILS
-197 DKEIDAIEDYYDNN
+197 DNDIDAIEDYYDNN
-211 NVGEYEMQMI
+211 NVGEYEKQMVD
-221 EEFKAKLLL
+221 EFKAKLLL
-230 AIDKKIGRIDE
+230 AIEKKIGDINKLCE
-241 LLNILKPWEKDE
+241 MLNNAGLSESE
-253 RKVKKLDQ
+253 RKVKNLDQ
-261 NDAETTRP
+261 NDAEKAALEAIK
-269 GVITDADVSGIKDCL
+269 VYCADYKVNYHEVANDEIAEFYEDL
-284 NMFDDILAGGGISQ
+284 DD
-298 NVAENT
+298 
-304 DKDGEFKDYPFV
+304 
-316 MTVTV
+316 
-321 GNTGITAKMY
+321 KM
-331 YKEVNTV
+331 KELLKC
-338 TETEIDDGEE
+338 ID
-348 ETEVS
+348 
-353 TTLSGVM
+353 
-360 VFGDQKFDVTGKK
+360 
-373 EIETE
+373 
-378 GNEKET
+378 
-384 SIEFTTKS
+384 
-392 QTNPDNYVK
+392 K
-401 IKQSVEVENGA
+401 IKNSDGDDSYGEILSDLLEIVKEELFE
-412 QEVEYEYE
+412 QE
-420 IYENGEKA
+420 
-428 REFKL
+428 
-433 EVEDENG
+433 D
-440 KTEVSF
+440 
-446 KMEIEN
+446 
-452 VPEETEYKIIK
+452 
-463 GDVDGKFKIKYEKGK
+463 
-478 EKGFI
+478 
-483 TVEAVEGGY
+483 
-492 KLTYNNGYSEVI
+492 

>member
-73 PGKSGKTPGVS
+73 PDKSGKTPGVS

-182 LFKNKNKDVSAMILS
+182 LFQNKNKDVSAMILS
-197 DKEIDAIEDYYDNN
+197 DNEIDAIEDYYDNN
-211 NVGEYEMQMI
+211 NVGEYEKQMI

-261 NDAETTRP
+261 NDAEKAALEAIK
-269 GVITDADVSGIKDCL
+269 VYCADYKVNYYEVANDEIAEFYEDLEKNKEKLQKSLKKINENDDDDDYG
-284 NMFDDILAGGGISQ
+284 DILADLLEI
-298 NVAENT
+298 V
-304 DKDGEFKDYPFV
+304 
-316 MTVTV
+316 
-321 GNTGITAKMY
+321 
-331 YKEVNTV
+331 KE
-338 TETEIDDGEE
+338 ELFE
-348 ETEVS
+348 
-353 TTLSGVM
+353 
-360 VFGDQKFDVTGKK
+360 
-373 EIETE
+373 
-378 GNEKET
+378 
-384 SIEFTTKS
+384 
-392 QTNPDNYVK
+392 
-401 IKQSVEVENGA
+401 
-412 QEVEYEYE
+412 QE
-420 IYENGEKA
+420 
-428 REFKL
+428 
-433 EVEDENG
+433 D
-440 KTEVSF
+440 
-446 KMEIEN
+446 
-452 VPEETEYKIIK
+452 
-463 GDVDGKFKIKYEKGK
+463 
-478 EKGFI
+478 
-483 TVEAVEGGY
+483 
-492 KLTYNNGYSEVI
+492 